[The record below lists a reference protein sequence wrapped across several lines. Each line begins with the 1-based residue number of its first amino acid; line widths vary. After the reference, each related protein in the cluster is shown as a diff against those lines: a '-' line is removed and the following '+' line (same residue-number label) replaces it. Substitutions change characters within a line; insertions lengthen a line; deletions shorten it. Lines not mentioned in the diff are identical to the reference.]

1 MSKKEVS
8 LYDNE
13 KGVRMRVA
21 FVALL
26 FVISQTAF
34 AVDEYGFLKADEQK
48 YFKNDSLDG
57 KNKFERIDANVAEIN
72 RLHGMIAEMKGEI
85 NKLKADVEELKKKK

>member
-1 MSKKEVS
+1 
-8 LYDNE
+8 
-13 KGVRMRVA
+13 MRIA
-21 FVALL
+21 FVAFL

-34 AVDEYGFLKADEQK
+34 STDEYGFLKAEDQK